1 MEFFDWED
9 FVSMKPGS
17 RFFAV
22 LFVLALSASPVFA
35 ALDDAT
41 AYYPLDKKTTSG
53 STSVDVSGDPQYN
66 ASVEGPTTGQ
76 NGLVRESYSFD
87 GGNDGV
93 RREAILDGS
102 TFSTSLWFKST
113 VQPSEDQWL
122 FHHGRRFTDTSYG
135 IRQKDN
141 GDLSY
146 LIWGNS
152 IDVSGLG
159 YDDGDW
165 HHAVITMDGSTLK
178 AYFDGENVGS
188 RSASINIDGS
198 KQLLIGNKHNR
209 PSNAFDGNIDE
220 VGVWDRALT
229 SSEVSE
235 LYNNGSGL
243 NPYAQLSN
251 FSVSAVDAF
260 DNSSI
265 QNISANLTGQ
275 TSGTTYDLNTSNG
288 EIVSPVLS
296 NSSEVWDVQV
306 DSAGFESKTY
316 QGLNVSQNTT
326 LSARLRQAQSKFT
339 TAFTKVSNDSLTDFN
354 VTVEGQTFPSN
365 STFASPLEYNATFSK
380 NGWYNKTEFYSQ
392 ATLNQTFRDVYDHKL
407 TIGAEEIR
415 NGLTVNNFSGHI
427 EAENYD
433 YNESFNTFN
442 TSSDTAQINLE
453 SNTTYTASITNTSDG
468 FATRYQNGSLIMKE
482 KFTTPANQSSSQL
495 FKTYTY
501 NSVEFNVEDVDTLNV
516 LSQTTNISLINGP
529 EDRELSNNNGS
540 LFTDDLLTGSYTARI
555 TSNGFATQDYF
566 FEVGE
571 STFQELDV
579 FLDDTTTQIFFTVRD
594 STRDPVSGAVM
605 TMKTTLNGS
614 TVTVG
619 QKRTDFSGTASFLL
633 NPEKT
638 YSFTVQKPGF
648 NTFEGEVTPSLTE
661 YTVTITEGA
670 RDPYKSPREDYDFRT
685 NVTVNNGTWTWE
697 WNTIS
702 QNNKISSQN
711 YSFTYNGTTYKGS
724 STNQAGAFFNETG
737 GVVPIDNV
745 LEVDY
750 EVQTQSG
757 IDQYTRRFSLRD
769 TSTTLSGFLD
779 IRDSS
784 GPVTRAI
791 IAFLVIAPLTVA
803 ATLASQSI
811 AAGSLT
817 AGALIGFFGF
827 VGFLPV
833 QTVIVVSTI
842 LTLTGVTIGV
852 RQR

>member
-1 MEFFDWED
+1 
-9 FVSMKPGS
+9 
-17 RFFAV
+17 
-22 LFVLALSASPVFA
+22 
-35 ALDDAT
+35 
-41 AYYPLDKKTTSG
+41 
-53 STSVDVSGDPQYN
+53 
-66 ASVEGPTTGQ
+66 
-76 NGLVRESYSFD
+76 
-87 GGNDGV
+87 
-93 RREAILDGS
+93 
-102 TFSTSLWFKST
+102 
-113 VQPSEDQWL
+113 
-122 FHHGRRFTDTSYG
+122 
-135 IRQKDN
+135 
-141 GDLSY
+141 
-146 LIWGNS
+146 
-152 IDVSGLG
+152 
-159 YDDGDW
+159 
-165 HHAVITMDGSTLK
+165 
-178 AYFDGENVGS
+178 
-188 RSASINIDGS
+188 
-198 KQLLIGNKHNR
+198 
-209 PSNAFDGNIDE
+209 
-220 VGVWDRALT
+220 
-229 SSEVSE
+229 
-235 LYNNGSGL
+235 
-243 NPYAQLSN
+243 
-251 FSVSAVDAF
+251 
-260 DNSSI
+260 
-265 QNISANLTGQ
+265 
-275 TSGTTYDLNTSNG
+275 
-288 EIVSPVLS
+288 
-296 NSSEVWDVQV
+296 
-306 DSAGFESKTY
+306 
-316 QGLNVSQNTT
+316 
-326 LSARLRQAQSKFT
+326 
-339 TAFTKVSNDSLTDFN
+339 
-354 VTVEGQTFPSN
+354 
-365 STFASPLEYNATFSK
+365 
-380 NGWYNKTEFYSQ
+380 
-392 ATLNQTFRDVYDHKL
+392 
-407 TIGAEEIR
+407 
-415 NGLTVNNFSGHI
+415 
-427 EAENYD
+427 
-433 YNESFNTFN
+433 
-442 TSSDTAQINLE
+442 
-453 SNTTYTASITNTSDG
+453 
-468 FATRYQNGSLIMKE
+468 
-482 KFTTPANQSSSQL
+482 
-495 FKTYTY
+495 
-501 NSVEFNVEDVDTLNV
+501 
-516 LSQTTNISLINGP
+516 
-529 EDRELSNNNGS
+529 
-540 LFTDDLLTGSYTARI
+540 
-555 TSNGFATQDYF
+555 
-566 FEVGE
+566 
-571 STFQELDV
+571 
-579 FLDDTTTQIFFTVRD
+579 
-594 STRDPVSGAVM
+594 
-605 TMKTTLNGS
+605 MKTTLNGS